1 MFNFRSNSSGE
12 EKALKTMATICP
24 IKDEEDFAQG
34 KFSLEEDDVDA
45 GWFFECKMCKGA
57 KCSGYIRK

>member
-1 MFNFRSNSSGE
+1 MFSFKSNNSRQ

-24 IKDEEDFAQG
+24 FKEEDEFEQDE
-34 KFSLEEDDVDA
+34 FSLDEDDVDA

>member
-1 MFNFRSNSSGE
+1 MFNFKSSKDE

-24 IKDEEDFAQG
+24 FN
-34 KFSLEEDDVDA
+34 EEDDFAGKDFTLDEDKSDA

-57 KCSGYIRK
+57 QCTGYIRK